1 MPTTYL
7 QTGEMMLGR
16 EWRNPRASPTERQEE
31 MTTNNPSSPQMQ
43 NATLKAYEDKIR
55 AQVQEAKAKLEQFE
69 ARAKEKH
76 ADAEISAINQLK
88 TSRQDIDR
96 KLQELK
102 STQEA
107 NMARAKEV
115 IDADVAKFRA
125 SLDTLSGKLRP

>member
-1 MPTTYL
+1 MAFFEHPT
-7 QTGEMMLGR
+7 QKG
-16 EWRNPRASPTERQEE
+16 PEE
-31 MTTNNPSSPQMQ
+31 MAPNNPSDPQMQ
-43 NATLKAYEDKIR
+43 KATLKAYEDKVR
-55 AQVQEAKAKLEQFE
+55 AQVQEGKAKLDQFE

-102 STQEA
+102 TTHESHVA
-107 NMARAKEV
+107 HAREV

-125 SLDTLSGKLRP
+125 SLDTLAGKLRP